1 MLLSRVIKDLG
12 FVQDWD
18 DDKLLAS
25 IAGGNE
31 AATQLLVD
39 RHLSRTLALSYRMLR
54 DHGEAEEVS
63 QDAFL
68 RVWKTASKWEPGR
81 AKFTTW
87 LHRVVTNLCID
98 RLRKRR
104 TVQLDENFDIPD
116 DSPDPE
122 ATLVQGELSGRVRSA
137 MDKLPERQK
146 TAILLSH
153 YQGMSNIETAAIL
166 DVSIEAVES
175 LLARGR
181 RALKK
186 TLRSEWDDIQGTAP
200 TT

>member
-1 MLLSRVIKDLG
+1 M
-12 FVQDWD
+12 QDWD

-25 IAGGNE
+25 IGGGNE
-31 AATQLLVD
+31 GATQLLVD

-68 RVWKTASKWEPGR
+68 RVWKTAPKWEPGR

-104 TVQLDENFDIPD
+104 TVQLDEDFDMPD

-122 ATLVQGELSGRVRSA
+122 ATLVQGELSGRVKVA
-137 MDKLPERQK
+137 LEKLPDRQK
-146 TAILLSH
+146 TAIMLSH
-153 YQGMSNIETAAIL
+153 YQGMSNIETAEIM

-186 TLRSEWDDIQGTAP
+186 ALKPEWDDIQGATF